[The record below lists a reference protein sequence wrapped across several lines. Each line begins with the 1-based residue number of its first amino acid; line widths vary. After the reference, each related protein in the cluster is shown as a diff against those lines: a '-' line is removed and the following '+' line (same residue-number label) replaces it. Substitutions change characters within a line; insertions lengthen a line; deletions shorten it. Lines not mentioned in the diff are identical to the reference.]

1 MINMIRNAIVNRK
14 GATAMEYAVIAA
26 GIVIAI
32 AVAAETAGT
41 LITNL
46 FSTITSYLSQGSLR
60 MAGGTAPAVPPPSR
74 RRGDGFQIGPFERRG
89 HLSMLTFA
97 AIAAVCLLA
106 FAAWR
111 DVATRT
117 IPDEVSLVLAALG
130 LMVRAVEGG
139 LPALGWS
146 VAVAFLLF
154 LLLLPLAMFGM
165 LGGGDLKLASAL
177 ALGLPPLGSYHF
189 VVATAIAGGVL
200 ALIYLLLGRV
210 LAAHRPVAAAQPRVV
225 PTRRGAPLAR
235 RVLEAEAWRVRRRGP
250 LPYGVAIAT
259 GGVLALFGNHGV

>member
-1 MINMIRNAIVNRK
+1 
-14 GATAMEYAVIAA
+14 
-26 GIVIAI
+26 
-32 AVAAETAGT
+32 
-41 LITNL
+41 
-46 FSTITSYLSQGSLR
+46 
-60 MAGGTAPAVPPPSR
+60 
-74 RRGDGFQIGPFERRG
+74 
-89 HLSMLTFA
+89 MLTFA

-111 DVATRT
+111 DIATRT

-139 LPALGWS
+139 LPALGSS

-154 LLLLPLAMFGM
+154 LLLLPPRDVRDARRRRPQARIGARPRPASARQLP
-165 LGGGDLKLASAL
+165 LRGGDGDRRRRARAD
-177 ALGLPPLGSYHF
+177 LP
-189 VVATAIAGGVL
+189 A
-200 ALIYLLLGRV
+200 LGRV
-210 LAAHRPVAAAQPRVV
+210 LAAHRPVAAAQPRIV
-225 PTRRGAPLAR
+225 PARRGAPLAR